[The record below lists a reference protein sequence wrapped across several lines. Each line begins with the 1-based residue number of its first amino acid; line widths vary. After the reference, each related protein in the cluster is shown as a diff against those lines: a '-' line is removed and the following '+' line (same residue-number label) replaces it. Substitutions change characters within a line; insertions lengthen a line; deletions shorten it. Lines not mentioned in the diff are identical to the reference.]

1 MEKQR
6 AMKWLLFLLLIP
18 AALGAN
24 NREKYNFNPQWL
36 LHVGDVQGAE
46 KSSFSDKKWKQV
58 TLPHAFNEDEAFKV
72 NIKYMTDTIAW
83 YRKHFKLPKSAK
95 GKKVFIE
102 FEGVRQGAEFYLNG
116 KHIGRHEN
124 GVMAFGF
131 DLTPYINYD
140 GENVLAVRADN
151 DWLYKEKATGSRFQW
166 NDINFNA
173 NYGGIPKNVW
183 LHITDK
189 LYQTLPLYSNLQTTG
204 VYIYATDIRTKTRKA
219 IINAESEVRNE
230 YDTPLNV
237 NYEVSVYDY
246 DGRLVSTF
254 GSESIQVNPKET
266 VTVKAARELE
276 NLHFW
281 SWGYGYLYK
290 VKTRLIVNDKII
302 DEVATR
308 TGFRKTRF
316 GEGKIWLNDR
326 VLQMKGYAQRTSNE
340 WPGVGLSVP
349 PWMSDFSNGLL
360 LDHNA
365 NFFRWMH
372 VTPWKQDV
380 ESCDRVGVIQV
391 MPAGDAEKDAVG
403 RWWGQR
409 VELMRDAIIYFRNNP
424 SILFYESGNESISK
438 EHMLEMIAI
447 RDKYDPYG
455 GRAMGSREMLD
466 IREAEWGGEMLY
478 INKSEHHPM
487 FATEYCRDEGLRKYW
502 DEYSYPFHKEGAG
515 PLHRG
520 QDASIYN
527 HNQDM
532 FAVELIRRW
541 YDYWRE
547 RPGTGR
553 RVSSGGAKIIF
564 SDTQTHRRGEENYRR
579 SGVVDP
585 LRIPKDGFFA
595 HKVMWDGWVDTEKE
609 HTYIMGHWNYSPD
622 VVKPVYV
629 VSTGDK
635 VELFVNGKSKGFG
648 KQDYRFLF
656 TFEKIQWEE
665 GMIEAVSYNEFG
677 KELSRY
683 SIKTVGEPERLKL
696 TLIHGPEGLF
706 ADGADLA
713 MIQVEVVDSNGN
725 RCPLANNK
733 ISFDLQGPA
742 EWRGGIA
749 QAADNYVLAKAL
761 PVECGITR
769 VLVRS
774 TGKAG
779 KITIKAEASGLV
791 SDEVSLTSIP
801 VKVEN
806 GLSKFFPSEKLASRF
821 DRGET
826 PLTPSYKNS
835 KVDVRVKSAF
845 AGVNSEEAVNSFDGN
860 ELSEWKN
867 DGRLNTAWITYRLE
881 RKAEIDDICI
891 KLTGWRKRSYPLEVF
906 ADDELIWSGDTE
918 QSLGYIHLSVK
929 PVRSD
934 KITIRLK
941 GAAKEADAFKQ
952 IVEVVEPSAG
962 DLDLLRAKN
971 GEKTNNELRIVEV
984 GFLETINR

>member
-1 MEKQR
+1 
-6 AMKWLLFLLLIP
+6 
-18 AALGAN
+18 
-24 NREKYNFNPQWL
+24 
-36 LHVGDVQGAE
+36 
-46 KSSFSDKKWKQV
+46 
-58 TLPHAFNEDEAFKV
+58 
-72 NIKYMTDTIAW
+72 
-83 YRKHFKLPKSAK
+83 
-95 GKKVFIE
+95 
-102 FEGVRQGAEFYLNG
+102 
-116 KHIGRHEN
+116 
-124 GVMAFGF
+124 
-131 DLTPYINYD
+131 
-140 GENVLAVRADN
+140 
-151 DWLYKEKATGSRFQW
+151 
-166 NDINFNA
+166 
-173 NYGGIPKNVW
+173 
-183 LHITDK
+183 
-189 LYQTLPLYSNLQTTG
+189 
-204 VYIYATDIRTKTRKA
+204 
-219 IINAESEVRNE
+219 
-230 YDTPLNV
+230 
-237 NYEVSVYDY
+237 
-246 DGRLVSTF
+246 
-254 GSESIQVNPKET
+254 
-266 VTVKAARELE
+266 
-276 NLHFW
+276 
-281 SWGYGYLYK
+281 
-290 VKTRLIVNDKII
+290 
-302 DEVATR
+302 
-308 TGFRKTRF
+308 
-316 GEGKIWLNDR
+316 
-326 VLQMKGYAQRTSNE
+326 
-340 WPGVGLSVP
+340 
-349 PWMSDFSNGLL
+349 
-360 LDHNA
+360 
-365 NFFRWMH
+365 
-372 VTPWKQDV
+372 
-380 ESCDRVGVIQV
+380 
-391 MPAGDAEKDAVG
+391 
-403 RWWGQR
+403 
-409 VELMRDAIIYFRNNP
+409 
-424 SILFYESGNESISK
+424 
-438 EHMLEMIAI
+438 MLEMIAI

>member
-1 MEKQR
+1 M
-6 AMKWLLFLLLIP
+6 
-18 AALGAN
+18 
-24 NREKYNFNPQWL
+24 
-36 LHVGDVQGAE
+36 
-46 KSSFSDKKWKQV
+46 
-58 TLPHAFNEDEAFKV
+58 
-72 NIKYMTDTIAW
+72 
-83 YRKHFKLPKSAK
+83 
-95 GKKVFIE
+95 
-102 FEGVRQGAEFYLNG
+102 
-116 KHIGRHEN
+116 
-124 GVMAFGF
+124 
-131 DLTPYINYD
+131 
-140 GENVLAVRADN
+140 
-151 DWLYKEKATGSRFQW
+151 
-166 NDINFNA
+166 
-173 NYGGIPKNVW
+173 
-183 LHITDK
+183 
-189 LYQTLPLYSNLQTTG
+189 
-204 VYIYATDIRTKTRKA
+204 
-219 IINAESEVRNE
+219 
-230 YDTPLNV
+230 
-237 NYEVSVYDY
+237 
-246 DGRLVSTF
+246 
-254 GSESIQVNPKET
+254 
-266 VTVKAARELE
+266 
-276 NLHFW
+276 
-281 SWGYGYLYK
+281 
-290 VKTRLIVNDKII
+290 
-302 DEVATR
+302 
-308 TGFRKTRF
+308 
-316 GEGKIWLNDR
+316 
-326 VLQMKGYAQRTSNE
+326 
-340 WPGVGLSVP
+340 
-349 PWMSDFSNGLL
+349 
-360 LDHNA
+360 
-365 NFFRWMH
+365 
-372 VTPWKQDV
+372 
-380 ESCDRVGVIQV
+380 C
-391 MPAGDAEKDAVG
+391 
-403 RWWGQR
+403 
-409 VELMRDAIIYFRNNP
+409 
-424 SILFYESGNESISK
+424 LFYESGNESISK